1 MQHTAGK
8 LTVFNDRFGF
18 APNNFIIIL
27 PRNGLNLVDNTIDT
41 KAKLSDRKKLGGMV
55 IRATKSGRIVVIL
68 PFDNS
73 TVSCTVL
80 PLAKNFNYPMNSYW

>member
-18 APNNFIIIL
+18 APNNFIIII

-41 KAKLSDRKKLGGMV
+41 KAKLSDRKKLG
-55 IRATKSGRIVVIL
+55 A
-68 PFDNS
+68 
-73 TVSCTVL
+73 
-80 PLAKNFNYPMNSYW
+80 W